1 MYDSLAQDAAP
12 LWTQDIAPANRKPV
26 AVDVTA
32 STAST
37 LMFKMVC
44 SAATPSDGATAPAP
58 GAQPFAVGPGTSVPV
73 VPPAMQPSWPPVIS
87 PPAPP
92 QPTPVTPAAP
102 DPRPPTLPAP
112 AMPPPSPTPATTGIA
127 GLRPFEASRFTLG
140 LMGRLAE
147 YVYVDQP
154 GLAFHEAA
162 ADKSERIRYA
172 ALQDGQAH
180 PLLEEAARRWSRR
193 ATTYRERMAHKDAFL
208 QQQQLKAVRLPP
220 VSPAPPK
227 AFRAELYQQ
236 APSGDYILV
245 FRGTQEGSDWLTN
258 AWSGVDLGAIEA
270 PHYRAASD
278 LVSALRKQHITP
290 LVVGHSLGGG
300 QIGRASCRE
309 RVF

>member
-1 MYDSLAQDAAP
+1 
-12 LWTQDIAPANRKPV
+12 
-26 AVDVTA
+26 
-32 STAST
+32 
-37 LMFKMVC
+37 
-44 SAATPSDGATAPAP
+44 
-58 GAQPFAVGPGTSVPV
+58 
-73 VPPAMQPSWPPVIS
+73 
-87 PPAPP
+87 
-92 QPTPVTPAAP
+92 
-102 DPRPPTLPAP
+102 
-112 AMPPPSPTPATTGIA
+112 
-127 GLRPFEASRFTLG
+127 
-140 LMGRLAE
+140 MGRLAE
-147 YVYVDQP
+147 YIYVDQT

-193 ATTYRERMAHKDAFL
+193 ATAYRERMAYKDAFL
-208 QQQQLKAVRLPP
+208 QQQQLKAVRLPT

-245 FRGTQEGSDWLTN
+245 FRGTQERSDWLTN

-300 QIGRASCRE
+300 LAQYVGYKFGLKVVGFNSAPLPRRYFTGGAGTSTQYIRLFSAIEFMPQSGAQPGAQPAEGSPDPVSISIPNVAAYVNPAPIGWVVSRHRE
-309 RVF
+309 TVAQARRLVEDFNHMAADLKRQRVELERTQRL